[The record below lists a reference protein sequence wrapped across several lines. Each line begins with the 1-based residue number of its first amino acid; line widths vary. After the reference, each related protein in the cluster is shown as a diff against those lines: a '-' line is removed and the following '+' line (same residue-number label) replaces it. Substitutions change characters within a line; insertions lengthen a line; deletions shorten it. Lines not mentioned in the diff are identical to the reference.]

1 MTVGDGPD
9 RDVAPPAAVLC
20 RARAG
25 ARGAA
30 MVGHMR
36 NRQHPAG
43 VERQLALSMLVVLA
57 VVVAAVRAGRALGR
71 CIVFRLARAVPGCVP
86 AWSADRAPPG
96 VPFPARPST
105 ALP

>member
-1 MTVGDGPD
+1 
-9 RDVAPPAAVLC
+9 
-20 RARAG
+20 
-25 ARGAA
+25 
-30 MVGHMR
+30 MR

-57 VVVAAVRAGRALGR
+57 VVVTAVRAGRALGR
-71 CIVFRLARAVPGCVP
+71 CIVVRLARAVPGCVP